1 MARAL
6 PQRTTVDH
14 APREETS
21 IVVTRDEQTDVLRAL
36 SSETAQR
43 ILATLG
49 DEPGTASDVA
59 EAVDVSL
66 QNVDYHLGSLREA
79 GLVEPVET
87 WYSAKGREM
96 TVYALTTERLVFQFG
111 DAPGRSSS

>member
-1 MARAL
+1 MASAF
-6 PQRTTVDH
+6 PHRTPVDH

-21 IVVTRDEQTDVLRAL
+21 IEVTRDEQTDVLGAL
-36 SSETAQR
+36 SSETAQQ

-49 DEPGTASDVA
+49 DEPATASDVA
-59 EAVDVSL
+59 GAVDISL
-66 QNVDYHLGSLREA
+66 QNVNYHLDSLREA

-96 TVYALTTERLVFQFG
+96 TVYALTTERLVFRFG
-111 DAPGRSSS
+111 DAAGPSSS